1 VRPTRCPFWKNSKA
15 AKSGLAAFPHNDAPD
30 PAIPDNV
37 HARNSGGLMAID
49 PVCGMD
55 VNEDNPPAKT
65 QYDGAIYY
73 FCSETCRTTFE
84 EDPEEYIRPAA

>member
-1 VRPTRCPFWKNSKA
+1 
-15 AKSGLAAFPHNDAPD
+15 
-30 PAIPDNV
+30 
-37 HARNSGGLMAID
+37 MAID

-73 FCSETCRTTFE
+73 FCSDSCRATFE
-84 EDPEEYIRPAA
+84 EDPEEYIRTAA